1 MNKYT
6 YRELDT
12 AHKSSSHNAHLASV
26 AKDCA
31 CFRCLEHFSA
41 AEIEWIECKS
51 SRLAMC
57 PKCGIDAVLI
67 EDKLDRVPDDLL
79 KEMQAEYF
87 GSVASEDLDADCE
100 QTVAPNVEVS
110 DIDSTVSFESLF
122 EAYEKNRAIRLFE
135 ADLILADRAEKAKK

>member
-12 AHKSSSHNAHLASV
+12 AHRDSNNNAHLASV

-31 CFRCLEHFSA
+31 CFRCLEHFTA
-41 AEIEWIECKS
+41 TEIEWIESKS
-51 SRLAMC
+51 SRFAIC

-67 EDKLDRVPDDLL
+67 EDKLDRVPDDFL

-87 GSVASEDLDADCE
+87 GSVASEDLDVDCE
-100 QTVAPNVEVS
+100 QTVGPNAEVS
-110 DIDSTVSFESLF
+110 GFDSMVSFESLF
-122 EAYEKNRAIRLFE
+122 EDYEKTRAIRLFE

>member
-31 CFRCLEHFSA
+31 CFRCLEHFTA
-41 AEIEWIECKS
+41 AEIEWIEGES
-51 SRLAMC
+51 SRLATC
-57 PKCGIDAVLI
+57 PKCYIDAVLI

-87 GSVASEDLDADCE
+87 ESVASEDLYTESALSVVIDGEAGI
-100 QTVAPNVEVS
+100 S
-110 DIDSTVSFESLF
+110 DGLEAF
-122 EAYEKNRAIRLFE
+122 EAYFELFQKVKAIRLFE
-135 ADLILADRAEKAKK
+135 ADLILADRAEKTKK

>member
-12 AHKSSSHNAHLASV
+12 AYRRASNHGHLAGI

-31 CFRCLEHFSA
+31 CFRCLEHFKP
-41 AEIEWIECKS
+41 AEITDWLEGEHGNT
-51 SRLAMC
+51 AMC
-57 PKCGIDAVLI
+57 PKCYIDAVLI

-79 KEMQAEYF
+79 NEMQAEYF
-87 GSVASEDLDADCE
+87 GSVAFNDQDSECE
-100 QTVAPNVEVS
+100 LSFAPNDKS
-110 DIDSTVSFESLF
+110 DGVDAL
-122 EAYEKNRAIRLFE
+122 EAYFEMSPKDRAIRLFE